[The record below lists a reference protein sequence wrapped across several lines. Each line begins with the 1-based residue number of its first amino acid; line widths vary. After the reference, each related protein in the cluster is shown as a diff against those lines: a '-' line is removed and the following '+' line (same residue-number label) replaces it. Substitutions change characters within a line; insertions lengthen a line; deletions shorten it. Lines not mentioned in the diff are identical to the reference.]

1 LLRVE
6 VWRAE
11 ALFADNGYFGRG
23 YFQADELVAGIE
35 VEKDFQVG
43 GFGFQAFVGFSAGG
57 GCADEFDGDCAG
69 S

>member
-1 LLRVE
+1 
-6 VWRAE
+6 
-11 ALFADNGYFGRG
+11 
-23 YFQADELVAGIE
+23 VAGIE